1 MKNLL
6 CYIWFQVIISWMD
19 LREGNR
25 SYDTLKATYKGHQ
38 ITISWSAL
46 ISSRYL
52 IILYATH
59 ADDTN
64 FPQVT
69 KYFLCQVWILKRLLT
84 LFGDIQYIFAIHFSI
99 NVFSILIR
107 IQSFSQNS
115 IFEKSFDICLSY
127 FLFFFLFAYY
137 FLKNIFEFRRNREEY
152 FTYRV
157 KENRIIISKEST
169 MKCTT
174 IKIKINWKRII
185 FVKI

>member
-1 MKNLL
+1 
-6 CYIWFQVIISWMD
+6 MD

-99 NVFSILIR
+99 NVFSIRIR

-127 FLFFFLFAYY
+127 FLFFFYLHITFWKIYSNLDAIE
-137 FLKNIFEFRRNREEY
+137 KNILLIAWKKIELSFQKNRQW
-152 FTYRV
+152 
-157 KENRIIISKEST
+157 NIQQ
-169 MKCTT
+169 
-174 IKIKINWKRII
+174 
-185 FVKI
+185 

>member
-69 KYFLCQVWILKRLLT
+69 KYFLVPGLNIETFTDFIWRYPIHICYTFFDKCVFYPYPYPIFLSEFNIREIIRHLSFLL
-84 LFGDIQYIFAIHFSI
+84 S
-99 NVFSILIR
+99 
-107 IQSFSQNS
+107 
-115 IFEKSFDICLSY
+115 
-127 FLFFFLFAYY
+127 FFFLFAYY

-169 MKCTT
+169 MKC
-174 IKIKINWKRII
+174 RL
-185 FVKI
+185 VQQ

>member
-1 MKNLL
+1 
-6 CYIWFQVIISWMD
+6 MD

-25 SYDTLKATYKGHQ
+25 SSRSIKSYTLKAYKGHE

-59 ADDTN
+59 DDDTN
-64 FPQVT
+64 FAQVT
-69 KYFLCQVWILKRLLT
+69 KYFLCKVWILKRLLT
-84 LFGDIQYIFAIHFSI
+84 LFRRYPIYICYTFFDKC
-99 NVFSILIR
+99 VFYLSVSR
-107 IQSFSQNS
+107 IQSFSQDS
-115 IFEKSFDICLSY
+115 IFEKSFDICLS
-127 FLFFFLFAYY
+127 FFIFFFFICILLFERY
-137 FLKNIFEFRRNREEY
+137 IFEFRRNREEY

>member
-69 KYFLCQVWILKRLLT
+69 KYFLVPGLNIETFTDFIWRYPIHICYTFFDKCVFYPYPYPIFLSEFNIREIIRHLSFLL
-84 LFGDIQYIFAIHFSI
+84 S
-99 NVFSILIR
+99 
-107 IQSFSQNS
+107 
-115 IFEKSFDICLSY
+115 
-127 FLFFFLFAYY
+127 FFFYLHITFWKIYSNLDAIE
-137 FLKNIFEFRRNREEY
+137 KNILLIAWKKIELSFQKNRQWN
-152 FTYRV
+152 V
-157 KENRIIISKEST
+157 QQ
-169 MKCTT
+169 
-174 IKIKINWKRII
+174 
-185 FVKI
+185 